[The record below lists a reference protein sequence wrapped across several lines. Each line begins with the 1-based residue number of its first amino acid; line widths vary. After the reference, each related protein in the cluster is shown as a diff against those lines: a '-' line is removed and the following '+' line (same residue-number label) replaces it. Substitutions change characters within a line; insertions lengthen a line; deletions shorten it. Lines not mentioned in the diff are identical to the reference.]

1 MNNNLKLSLVLMLSL
16 VISPNLFAKGNVL
29 SDEEIKR
36 IEDGAEV
43 IETEP
48 AAYSLVDQ
56 THVGFKKQVYCGLNS
71 PAEVQGYRVQCKSA
85 SYIDFS
91 ISDCCI
97 PGDHWQ
103 LKGKNW
109 DSAPNTAVT
118 TSPGPVIRFGTPA
131 RVYNYGGTPQNPK
144 NMDTYLQCSMLHG
157 VDVFGAGAY
166 INIVSDA
173 TNCTV
178 TPSVKRSRI
187 DRTP

>member
-1 MNNNLKLSLVLMLSL
+1 MSKAFSLSVALTLSIFL
-16 VISPNLFAKGNVL
+16 SPTILANENVL
-29 SDEEIKR
+29 TDDEIKR
-36 IEDGAEV
+36 IEESGEV
-43 IETEP
+43 QETES
-48 AAYSLVDQ
+48 AAYSLSSLEK
-56 THVGFKKQVYCGLNS
+56 VGYKKAVYCGLNG
-71 PAEVQGYRVQCKSA
+71 PAEVQGYRVRCKSA

-103 LKGKNW
+103 LKAKNW

-118 TSPGPVIRFGTPA
+118 TSPGPVIKFSTPA

-166 INIVSDA
+166 INITSDA
-173 TNCTV
+173 SNCVV
-178 TPSVKRSRI
+178 TPDAKRSRI